1 MFQCPKCGKRFAKE
15 KRLTIHFKTHEKR
28 DAKNKMQKKTVMPDF
43 DKPDFSQVMGELL
56 LFG

>member
-28 DAKNKMQKKTVMPDF
+28 DAKNKISKKTTIPDF
-43 DKPDFSQVMGELL
+43 EKPDFSQVM
-56 LFG
+56 